1 MRSSIT
7 SLIDMNLKLKEIKIV
22 KKQPIVDKHT
32 PIEVNQLNDVFSK
45 KESFKSN
52 LTTEEIESSKKM
64 VNFEI
69 KELENILKL
78 TEAKMNRVKLFELV
92 PELQDKINELNSTLE
107 SAKNLLV
114 SDTPS
119 DLIQNTDYYSDES
132 SRRKESIYAKYI

>member
-1 MRSSIT
+1 
-7 SLIDMNLKLKEIKIV
+7 
-22 KKQPIVDKHT
+22 
-32 PIEVNQLNDVFSK
+32 
-45 KESFKSN
+45 
-52 LTTEEIESSKKM
+52 
-64 VNFEI
+64 
-69 KELENILKL
+69 
-78 TEAKMNRVKLFELV
+78 MNRVKLFELV